1 MKWVGAIGAA
11 VAGLILAWTGGSFFL
26 NGGISAMDSVP
37 WGFVLMTALMVSL
50 AWAGVSLFR
59 APNNAAIFVFFSS
72 AIMGFPL
79 VLLWIAFTLG
89 D

>member
-11 VAGLILAWTGGSFFL
+11 VAGLILAWTGGTFFL
-26 NGGISAMDSVP
+26 NGGISTMDTVP

-50 AWAGVSLFR
+50 ALAGISLFR
-59 APNNAAIFVFFSS
+59 APNNTAIFVFFAS
-72 AIMGFPL
+72 AIMGSPL
-79 VLLWIAFTLG
+79 VLMWIAFSFG